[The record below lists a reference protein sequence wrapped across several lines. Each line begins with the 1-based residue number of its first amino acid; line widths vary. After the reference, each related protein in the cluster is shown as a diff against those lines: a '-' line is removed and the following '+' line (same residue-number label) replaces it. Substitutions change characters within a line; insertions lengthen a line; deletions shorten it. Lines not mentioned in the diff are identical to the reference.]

1 VSGGERPGRSRQS
14 VHLAGLVGPERREAV
29 EALGLPGFRADQ
41 ISRHWFGRLS
51 DQPSTWT
58 DLDVATRGLLVE
70 ALLPSLLAE
79 VETVATDQGR
89 TRKTLWRLGDGVPVE
104 SVLMLYPDRSTV
116 CVSTQ
121 AGCGMGCSFC
131 ATGRAGLQRNLSAAE
146 IVEQVLAAARRLAA
160 DPQPRRLSNVV
171 FMGMGEPLANYRA
184 TERALRVLTSPVPE
198 GLGLSARAITVSTVG
213 LVPAIRRLA
222 GEGLPVTLAVS
233 LHAPEDR
240 LRDELVPINRRWPI
254 GELMTAADFYQEK
267 TGRRVSIEYA
277 LIAGVNDSDAT
288 ARSLIELLRGRRMHV
303 NLIGLNAT
311 GDTRMR
317 APNRAGLDRFR
328 ELLVAA
334 GIAAS
339 IRDSRGRDIDAAC
352 GQLAARAAGRGESTG
367 AGS

>member
-1 VSGGERPGRSRQS
+1 MSGAERAGRPRQPA
-14 VHLAGLVGPERREAV
+14 HLAGLVGRERREVV

-41 ISRHWFGRLS
+41 VSRHWFGRLS

-58 DLDVATRGLLVE
+58 DLDATTRERLVG
-70 ALLPSLLAE
+70 ALLPPLSAE
-79 VETVATDQGR
+79 VETVEADRGR
-89 TRKTLWRLGDGVPVE
+89 TRKTLWRLADGVPVE

-146 IVEQVLAAARRLAA
+146 IVEQVLAAARRLAGDA
-160 DPQPRRLSNVV
+160 QPRRLSNVV

-184 TERALRVLTSPVPE
+184 TERALRVLTAPVPE
-198 GLGLSARAITVSTVG
+198 GLGLSARAMTVSTVG

-254 GELMTAADFYQEK
+254 DDLMAAADHYQEK

-288 ARSLIELLRGRRMHV
+288 ARALVELLRGRRMHV

-311 GDTRMR
+311 RDTRMR
-317 APNRAGLDRFR
+317 APNRAGLERFR
-328 ELLVAA
+328 DLLVGA
-334 GIAAS
+334 GIATS

-352 GQLAARAAGRGESTG
+352 GQLAARVAGRGESAG